1 MKYKKTPNSE
11 RSCYTYIYVGTDG
24 QKRTECIVSGE
35 NGVTEKQIAQLHA
48 LDDKEVYNN
57 LKNCRVSPTKRM
69 RQDMKEWERKHPN
82 EDNPHNVRLYNVSL
96 DDINAVSSS
105 KGAYIQATE
114 KDDVPFEIERLR
126 EVVENLSELDRKI
139 YELVLIEKMSR
150 REVAR
155 LLSVTEG
162 TVRYHLNYIIEFIR
176 SNF

>member
-11 RSCYTYIYVGTDG
+11 RKCYTYIYVGKDG
-24 QKRTECIVSGE
+24 EKRMEYIVSGE

-69 RQDMKEWERKHPN
+69 RQDMKEWDKKHPN
-82 EDNPHNVRLYNVSL
+82 EDNPHNVSLYNISL
-96 DDINAVSSS
+96 DDMDAVSLS
-105 KGAYIQATE
+105 KVEYINATE
-114 KDDVPFEIERLR
+114 KGDVPLEIERLR
-126 EVVENLSELDRKI
+126 EVVEKLSELDRKI
-139 YELVLIEKMSR
+139 YELVIIEEMSKS
-150 REVAR
+150 EAAK
-155 LLSVTEG
+155 LLSITEG